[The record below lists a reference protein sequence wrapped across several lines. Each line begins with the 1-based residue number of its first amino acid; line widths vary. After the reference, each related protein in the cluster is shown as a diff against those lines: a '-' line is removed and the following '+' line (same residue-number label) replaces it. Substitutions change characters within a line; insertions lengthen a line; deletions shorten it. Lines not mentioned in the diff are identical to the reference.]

1 MSYNENSWGKRYILM
16 LHRCLL
22 AQTGGN
28 WLKLA
33 KTKWLGIK
41 KLRKT
46 NNFLHFYF
54 IDYFN
59 CSRHIYCLCLHSSVV
74 SVLAFK
80 SKGPGFKS
88 QSIQVIF
95 FCIFLVWK
103 GEGSN
108 PGHFFP
114 KKMHLYHNF
123 ITIYEFFT
131 SFGTYSNNNLNGC
144 IKVMRKSKF
153 SQGELS
159 TNVCDR
165 IKNEVIATSI

>member
-1 MSYNENSWGKRYILM
+1 MALDGTKNISYRKRWGKCIILM
-16 LHRCLL
+16 EYRWKL
-22 AQTGGN
+22 AEVGGN

-54 IDYFN
+54 IDKSN
-59 CSRHIYCLCLHSSVV
+59 GSKHLSCLSLHSSVV

-88 QSIQVIF
+88 QSIQVFF
-95 FCIFLVWK
+95 FCFFLVWK

-114 KKMHLYHNF
+114 KKMHLYYNF

-131 SFGTYSNNNLNGC
+131 LFGTYSNNNLNGC

-153 SQGELS
+153 SQG
-159 TNVCDR
+159 V
-165 IKNEVIATSI
+165 